1 MSHIDLPDFKIDP
14 SKIPE
19 VRLRFIH
26 FQNYKAFDDVR
37 FDFTENNQCKSFI
50 CFHGPN
56 GSGKTTILETI
67 SLIFSRL
74 DGREEDKIKALLG
87 KSVRH
92 IDGIQKAIY
101 NDEDFLITA
110 GLSSSIGDYEVQINK
125 KGFLK
130 NHPPEIKNIVYRLYY
145 WARYDQ
151 ELHRFQLIRSKWP
164 IFKELFE
171 SVTGFKIEETKS
183 IFNESED
190 PVQSEI
196 LHKYVLGFIIHK
208 PDEIISHK
216 ECSAGERKII
226 KSFSTLLN
234 KEYNPTIVC
243 VDNAETHVETGRHI
257 QLIESMKKCFASS
270 QIFVSTHSYQ
280 LSRNFGNRSQLY
292 DLRLFRL
299 PHIVQKEPWR
309 LYVADEIRDGI
320 SKLKSVMN
328 PNEKISQLIMQGE
341 NLLNQCYQEKEMH
354 NLFLDS
360 ERFLTSA
367 CTVFIGDLVSYCEK

>member
-1 MSHIDLPDFKIDP
+1 MDLPDFKIDP

-19 VRLRFIH
+19 VKIKFIH
-26 FQNYKAFDDVR
+26 FQNYKAFDDVM
-37 FDFTENNQCKSFI
+37 FDFTENGQCKSFI

-74 DGREEDKIKALLG
+74 EGREKDKIRALLG

-92 IDGIQKAIY
+92 IDGVQKAIY

-110 GLSSSIGDYEVQINK
+110 GISSSIGNYEVQINK
-125 KGFLK
+125 NGFLK
-130 NHPPEIKNIVYRLYY
+130 NHPSEIKDIVYRLYY

-151 ELHRFQLIRSKWP
+151 ELHQFQLMRSKWP
-164 IFKELFE
+164 IFKDLFE
-171 SVTGFKIEETKS
+171 SVTGFEIEETKS
-183 IFNESED
+183 VFNESED

-196 LHKYVLGFIIHK
+196 LDKYVLGFMIHK

-216 ECSAGERKII
+216 ECSAGERKVI

-243 VDNAETHVETGRHI
+243 IDNAESHVETGRHI
-257 QLIESMKKCFASS
+257 QLIESMKKCFNGS

-280 LSRNFGNRSQLY
+280 LSRNFGNRSQVY
-292 DLRLFRL
+292 DLRLFRSSHL
-299 PHIVQKEPWR
+299 IQKEPWR
-309 LYVADEIRDGI
+309 LYIADEIKDGI

-328 PNEKISQLIMQGE
+328 PSEKISQLIIQGE
-341 NLLNQCYQEKEMH
+341 NLLSQCYQNEEEN
-354 NLFLDS
+354 NLFLNS
-360 ERFLTSA
+360 EKFLTSA
-367 CTVFIGDLVSYCEK
+367 SSIFIGDLVSYYKK